1 MIINTNRVL
10 LETFT
15 NTTIDNPK
23 KSDSVVELIS
33 ILFMVAMIACYCCC
47 LSYKKE
53 KEKSFSISENG
64 NQNCNLEIQERRE
77 INFQRE
83 KDDVI
88 EV

>member
-1 MIINTNRVL
+1 MTVLYMIINTNRVL

-33 ILFMVAMIACYCCC
+33 ILFIVAMIACYCC

-53 KEKSFSISENG
+53 KEKSFS
-64 NQNCNLEIQERRE
+64 NLEIQDRRE